1 MKLLHVLL
9 KTAHTNAGVIDLDK
23 RTVFIPNVCE
33 RFNSRLSLI
42 NRSVNAGYNLTV
54 ENAVSAADPPDLC
67 L

>member
-1 MKLLHVLL
+1 MCSL
-9 KTAHTNAGVIDLDK
+9 KTAHTNGGVIDLDE

-33 RFNSRLSLI
+33 RFNSRLRLI

-54 ENAVSAADPPDLC
+54 ENAVSAADPPDIC